1 MKLFD
6 NIYGLSV
13 IKGGMDML
21 KENRKAIEK
30 ARAEGDVKTEQAEIL
45 KACQIWSSH
54 IVDKLAVD
62 FRVIH
67 PENLPKEGPVVF
79 ISNHQS
85 YADILSFLYNI
96 KNHQVAF
103 IAKDSL
109 GKIPIFGKWVLRI
122 RGIYIHR
129 GDARAS
135 LKTINEGVDYLKQGF
150 SLVIFPEGTRSQSS
164 ELGEFKPGSFK
175 LATKARVPVVP
186 VTLNGGYHTFEE
198 RGAVTKG
205 CHIDFM
211 VHEPILTKDM
221 SRQELAELPHRVE
234 EIIRGG
240 LEILTAE
247 TYQEENKDKA

>member
-1 MKLFD
+1 MKLFN
-6 NIYGLSV
+6 NIYGILTV
-13 IKGGMDML
+13 IGGMNKL
-21 KENRKAIEK
+21 KENRIAIENAK
-30 ARAEGDVKTEQAEIL
+30 ASGDVKKEQEEIL

-54 IVDKLAVD
+54 IVDEFKVD
-62 FRVIH
+62 FTVIH
-67 PENLPKEGPVVF
+67 PENLLKEGPVVF

-164 ELGEFKPGSFK
+164 KLGEFKPGSFK

-186 VTLNGGYHTFEE
+186 VTLNGGYHTYEE

-211 VHEPILTKDM
+211 VHKPIETKDM
-221 SRQELAELPHRVE
+221 SRSELAELPHRVE

-240 LEILTAE
+240 LETLTAE
-247 TYQEENKDKA
+247 ADKEENTDTE

>member
-1 MKLFD
+1 MATTIQLEKNGALKKSYLGFSWTTFFFGFFVPLFRGD
-6 NIYGLSV
+6 AMWFIV
-13 IKGGMDML
+13 ML
-21 KENRKAIEK
+21 
-30 ARAEGDVKTEQAEIL
+30 IL
-45 KACQIWSSH
+45 NACTLCMAQ
-54 IVDKLAVD
+54 L
-62 FRVIH
+62 
-67 PENLPKEGPVVF
+67 
-79 ISNHQS
+79 
-85 YADILSFLYNI
+85 ILSFLYNI

-175 LATKARVPVVP
+175 LATKSRVPVVP

-247 TYQEENKDKA
+247 TDQEENKDKA